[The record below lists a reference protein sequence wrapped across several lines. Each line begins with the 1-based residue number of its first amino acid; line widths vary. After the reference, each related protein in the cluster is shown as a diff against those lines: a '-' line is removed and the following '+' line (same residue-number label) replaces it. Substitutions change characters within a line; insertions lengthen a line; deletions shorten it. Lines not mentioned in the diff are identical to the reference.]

1 MEEGAIVHIDYS
13 LYNAESGDL
22 IETNI
27 EQIAKDNDSHQE
39 GRTYSPLVSVVG
51 GGALIE
57 GFEEHLLE
65 ADSETDYD
73 FTIPAD
79 KAYGELNSD
88 MIEVISQDKVL
99 QQVKDP
105 NSLGLGAPITING
118 RTGTLRLWA
127 AGRARIDFNH
137 PLAGVSLRYTYKV
150 TKVIEDRDEK
160 VMALLEANTGHK
172 DFSVEFDG
180 DDLGITIPQAMMFD
194 TNAAMMK
201 FRLVTTLRDSIEVDK
216 VSFIEVHED
225 RKANP
230 EHGDEGHVHDENCN
244 HDEEE

>member
-27 EQIAKDNDSHQE
+27 EQIAKDNETHQE
-39 GRTYSPLVSVVG
+39 GKTYSPLVTVVG
-51 GGALIE
+51 GGNLIE

-65 ADSETDYD
+65 AESEKEYD
-73 FTIPAD
+73 FTIPAE
-79 KAYGELNSD
+79 KAYGEVNSD
-88 MIEVISQDKVL
+88 MIEVISQDKVM

-127 AGRARIDFNH
+127 AGRARIDYNH
-137 PLAGVSLRYTYKV
+137 PLAGVSLRYTYTI
-150 TKVIEDRDEK
+150 TKVIEGRDEK

-172 DFSVEFDG
+172 DFEVSFEG
-180 DDLGITIPQAMMFD
+180 DDLSVIIPQAMMFD

-201 FRLVTTLRDSIEVDK
+201 FRLVTTLRDSVEVNK
-216 VSFIEVHED
+216 VSFVEVHED
-225 RKANP
+225 RKVDP
-230 EHGDEGHVHDENCN
+230 GHGEDGHVHDENCD
-244 HDEEE
+244 HGEEE